1 METAIKRAIDGGWIP
16 KEPIDQW
23 GHFFEETGHFS
34 VFYDYYFLLD
44 PEFWRCL
51 GKAEGWGIE
60 PSGSIWQGEPQW
72 KIYWHRFIDALSEGQ
87 TPDQFFTELLTK

>member
-1 METAIKRAIDGGWIP
+1 MEIAIERAIKAGWYP
-16 KEPIDQW
+16 KQNTGEF
-23 GHFFEETGHFS
+23 HHLFEEKAHLE
-34 VFYDYYFLLD
+34 VFYRDYFLLD